1 MERRTLFK
9 LTAAALAQ
17 GAAASTATA
26 QAVPST
32 VVPAFE
38 LDEAT
43 IADLQKSMQAG
54 AHSAVS
60 IAQAYL
66 ARIDAVDKR
75 GPAIN
80 AIIELNPD
88 ALAIAEAL
96 DRERREKGARGPLH
110 GIPLLLKDNIDTG
123 DRMRTSAG
131 SLALAESVAARDA
144 YVVAR
149 LRAAGC
155 VILGKTNLSEWAN
168 FRSSRSTSGWSG
180 RGGQS
185 RNPYVLD
192 RNTSGSSS
200 GSAAAMAA
208 NLGAVAVGTET
219 DGSIVSPASAC
230 GIVGIKPTV
239 GLVSRS
245 GIVPIAHSQD
255 SAGPMARTVADA
267 AALLGPM
274 TGVDPRDAAT
284 AGSRGKAHADYTR
297 FLDPRGLR
305 GARIGIARE
314 FFGTNDRADRVIDD
328 AIAAMKREGAVVVD
342 PVRIAHVADLGPP
355 EFEVLL
361 YEFKADLDVY
371 LATLGPDVQARS
383 LAALIEY
390 NARNAAIEMPY
401 FAQERFIE
409 AQKKGPLTDT
419 AYRRALAKCREF
431 ARRRGIDATL
441 AKDRLDAIVAPTGG
455 PAWLIDYVCGDH
467 AAGGCSQPAAVAGY
481 PHITVPAGFA
491 FGLPVGVSFFASAYS
506 EPVLIRLAYAYEQAT
521 RPRRPP
527 QFVATAPLR

>member
-1 MERRTLFK
+1 MRS
-9 LTAAALAQ
+9 
-17 GAAASTATA
+17 GAR
-26 QAVPST
+26 
-32 VVPAFE
+32 
-38 LDEAT
+38 
-43 IADLQKSMQAG
+43 
-54 AHSAVS
+54 SAVS

-66 ARIDAVDKR
+66 ARIDAIDKR

-110 GIPLLLKDNIDTG
+110 GIPVLLKDNIDTA

-131 SLALAESVAARDA
+131 SLALGESIAARDA
-144 YVVAR
+144 FIVER

-185 RNPYVLD
+185 RNPYALD

-255 SAGPMARTVADA
+255 SAGPMTRTVADA

-284 AGSRGKAHADYTR
+284 AAARGKAHADYTR
-297 FLDPRGLR
+297 FLDPAGLK

-314 FFGTNDRADRVIDD
+314 FFGTNDRADRVIEE
-328 AIAAMKREGAVVVD
+328 AIAAMKRAGAVVVD
-342 PVRIAHVADLGPP
+342 PVRIAHVADLGEP
-355 EFEVLL
+355 EFDGAALR
-361 YEFKADLDVY
+361 
-371 LATLGPDVQARS
+371 VQGRTSTRTWPRWVRPCRRAS
-383 LAALIEY
+383 LAALIDY
-390 NARNAAIEMPY
+390 NARNAAREMPY
-401 FAQERFIE
+401 FAQERFVE
-409 AQKKGPLTDT
+409 AQKKGPLTDSGVP
-419 AYRRALAKCREF
+419 ARAGEVPAPRAAQGHRRDAGARPPGRDRRAH
-431 ARRRGIDATL
+431 RRSGVAH
-441 AKDRLDAIVAPTGG
+441 RLRVRRSCGG
-455 PAWLIDYVCGDH
+455 RLL
-467 AAGGCSQPAAVAGY
+467 AAGGGGRLSAHHGAGRLR
-481 PHITVPAGFA
+481 VRPAGGRIVLRL
-491 FGLPVGVSFFASAYS
+491 GLQRADAHPA
-506 EPVLIRLAYAYEQAT
+506 RLRVRAGHARAAAPAV
-521 RPRRPP
+521 PRHR
-527 QFVATAPLR
+527 AAALTGC